1 MFKLKIHVYFKI
13 FFFFFNKTH
22 SLFEFFVPAEREYF
36 DLKSRK
42 RVFSGIFLRRLK
54 N

>member
-1 MFKLKIHVYFKI
+1 MFILKYFKM
-13 FFFFFNKTH
+13 KTH

-42 RVFSGIFLRRLK
+42 RVFSGIFLRRPK